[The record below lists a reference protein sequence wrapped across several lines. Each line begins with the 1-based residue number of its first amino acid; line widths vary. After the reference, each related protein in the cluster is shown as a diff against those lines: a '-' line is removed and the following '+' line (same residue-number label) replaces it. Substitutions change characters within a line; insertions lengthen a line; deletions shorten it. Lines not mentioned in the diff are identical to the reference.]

1 MTEIEE
7 LSNSLLQSINRWR
20 SDLEHYES
28 ARSTLWYGIMQ
39 KCCDRVE
46 CLLRGCI
53 ETLLPI
59 IGDAGLQA
67 AKDVIDGKPLDLM
80 TMGQRVQLLEQLDA
94 EISASLKQKYPEI
107 HLQRR
112 LLGRGGVQMLHKLSR
127 IRNDFV
133 HGRLK
138 METARQGTLEF
149 LSCAEELCRSR
160 LIATVATYQQ
170 LAG

>member
-39 KCCDRVE
+39 RCCERVE
-46 CLLRGCI
+46 CLLTDCI
-53 ETLLPI
+53 ETLLPV

-67 AKDVIDGKPLDLM
+67 AKDVTGGKPRDLM
-80 TMGQRVQLLEQLDA
+80 TMGQRVQLLVQIDA
-94 EISASLKQKYPEI
+94 ELSTSLKQKYPEV

-112 LLGRGGVQMLHKLSR
+112 LLGRGGAQMLHKLSR

-133 HGRLK
+133 HGRLE
-138 METARQGTLEF
+138 METGRQATLEF

-160 LIATVATYQQ
+160 LIATTAAYQQ
-170 LAG
+170 LVD